1 MNYKCPN
8 VDCVL
13 GRIADRKSVNGLAY
27 CPVCH
32 GKGYLP
38 ESLPIPNEDKIFSSD
53 LNITRPKH
61 WRPLSLVGS
70 IHGIPSF
77 SGKAIATDGILVV
90 IERPDGSRVEGHL
103 ENFKAVR
110 QPKKQNGERK
120 GKEKVDVNSNLFE

>member
-32 GKGYLP
+32 GKGWLP
-38 ESLPIPNEDKIFSSD
+38 ESLPIPNAETVFSSD

-61 WRPLSLVGS
+61 WRPCTGVGA
-70 IHGIPSF
+70 INGLPSF
-77 SGKAIATDGILVV
+77 NGKAIATDGILVV
-90 IERPDGSRVEGHL
+90 IERPDGTRVEGHL
-103 ENFKAVR
+103 DSFQFAKRE
-110 QPKKQNGERK
+110 KKSREK
-120 GKEKVDVNSNLFE
+120 SEKVDVNTNLFE